1 MKEIKSLRKA
11 REKHFLNKDGTIT
24 AYLYDSDI
32 HYLKDGVYEE
42 IDNSIVNNKDKLVN
56 TKNAFKSSFSKDVKN
71 NNLVD
76 IKDNISTLEVND
88 LKTDLVN
95 FMGMA
100 EMGAVTEEQKIR
112 GHELYDKYRE
122 KGGNSYIHDQ
132 WEKLKKEGKL

>member
-1 MKEIKSLRKA
+1 MSFFVVRGEKKQQNMENITLGQVALAFSFILLLIGNIKSLIKEFKNPIDKRIS
-11 REKHFLNKDGTIT
+11 EM
-24 AYLYDSDI
+24 
-32 HYLKDGVYEE
+32 LKPIQKE
-42 IDNSIVNNKDKLVN
+42 IL
-56 TKNAFKSSFSKDVKN
+56 
-71 NNLVD
+71 D

-112 GHELYDKYRE
+112 GHELYDRYRE

>member
-1 MKEIKSLRKA
+1 MVFFCVCKEGKQQNMENITLGQVALALSFILLLIGNIKSLIKEFKNPIDKRISEMLEPIQK
-11 REKHFLNKDGTIT
+11 
-24 AYLYDSDI
+24 
-32 HYLKDGVYEE
+32 E
-42 IDNSIVNNKDKLVN
+42 I
-56 TKNAFKSSFSKDVKN
+56 
-71 NNLVD
+71 VD

>member
-1 MKEIKSLRKA
+1 MENITLGQVALALSFILLLIGNIKSLIKEFKNPIDKRIS
-11 REKHFLNKDGTIT
+11 EM
-24 AYLYDSDI
+24 
-32 HYLKDGVYEE
+32 LKPIQKE
-42 IDNSIVNNKDKLVN
+42 I
-56 TKNAFKSSFSKDVKN
+56 
-71 NNLVD
+71 VD

-112 GHELYDKYRE
+112 GYELYDRYRE